1 MAYTSANAG
10 QVGPARGA
18 SLDRALRKL
27 FPSTSKLTF
36 NRYAQSSTH
45 QI

>member
-10 QVGPARGA
+10 QVGPARGV

-27 FPSTSKLTF
+27 FPRPPS
-36 NRYAQSSTH
+36 
-45 QI
+45 